1 MKKLLSLLQS
11 YRLKVHNK
19 QGFTLIELILVVVIV
34 GILAAIATMAFGNYG
49 DKAKNAR
56 IRSDMETLATATQK
70 YYADTGSWPSVSEI
84 TATDSESSGLC
95 KILMNQVSI
104 KDVDGGGNLKRGP
117 WLEQCP
123 RAPYDD
129 GKYTF
134 TFSVTGFDI
143 KESHTGMQLKKLK

>member
-34 GILAAIATMAFGNYG
+34 GILVAIATMAFGNYG

-70 YYADTGSWPSVSEI
+70 Y
-84 TATDSESSGLC
+84 
-95 KILMNQVSI
+95 LMLNV
-104 KDVDGGGNLKRGP
+104 
-117 WLEQCP
+117 
-123 RAPYDD
+123 
-129 GKYTF
+129 
-134 TFSVTGFDI
+134 
-143 KESHTGMQLKKLK
+143 HH